1 MSRPHSVT
9 IIAVIAIV
17 VGLYSLVT
25 KVFVVIS
32 PEAYRL
38 FLDFGEAVNTQALVR
53 LPVEVHLG
61 HGLIGSVVWI
71 FSGAYMLR
79 GKNWARLLA
88 LFWGL
93 TALLLTFIVAGF
105 SLSFYLKS
113 ATYLLMLYLL
123 TRRRC
128 LAYFQRAPQIS
139 DT

>member
-9 IIAVIAIV
+9 IIAVAAIV

-25 KVFVVIS
+25 KIFVVIS
-32 PEAYRL
+32 PETYRL

-61 HGLIGSVVWI
+61 HGLIGSIVWI
-71 FSGAYMLR
+71 VSGVFMLR
-79 GKNWARLLA
+79 GKNWARWLA

-113 ATYLLMLYLL
+113 VTYLLMLYLL

>member
-9 IIAVIAIV
+9 IIAVVAIV

-32 PEAYRL
+32 PETYRL
-38 FLDFGEAVNTQALVR
+38 FLDFGEAINTQAPVR

-61 HGLIGSVVWI
+61 HGLIGSIVWI
-71 FSGAYMLR
+71 VSGVYMLR
-79 GKNWARLLA
+79 GRNWARCLA

-105 SLSFYLKS
+105 SPSFYLKS

-123 TRRRC
+123 SRQRC
-128 LAYFQRAPQIS
+128 LTYFQRAPQVS
-139 DT
+139 DP

>member
-9 IIAVIAIV
+9 IIAVAAIV
-17 VGLYSLVT
+17 VGL
-25 KVFVVIS
+25 FS
-32 PEAYRL
+32 PETYRL
-38 FLDFGEAVNTQALVR
+38 FLDFGEAMNAQALVR

-61 HGLIGSVVWI
+61 HGLIGSIVWI

-79 GKNWARLLA
+79 GKNWARWLA

-105 SLSFYLKS
+105 SLSFYLKL